1 MAYACNPSTWESEAG
16 GSQVGGKPRLHSKT
30 FSQKK
35 KKKSCSF
42 LQSYPTLKIIK
53 HISTKTDTSYSKYDD

>member
-1 MAYACNPSTWESEAG
+1 MPAILAPGSLRQEDHKLEVSLGYTARPS
-16 GSQVGGKPRLHSKT
+16 L
-30 FSQKK
+30 